1 MGTSQMIQKGKK
13 THPMTLSERQAIL
26 VLKEGNLQ
34 GLKFLVHEYQLS
46 AVRAAAIIV
55 HDNTQAEDI
64 VQNAFIKFAERVE
77 QFDIDCPFK
86 PYFLRIVIN
95 DAIKVGKKQTRF
107 VSLEDYCQEDSNQTF
122 LKDPTPTPEELLS
135 KKETQVAVWE
145 ALGKLQSKERA
156 VIVLQYYFDMSVQE
170 IAETLNEFVGT
181 IKWRLFVAR
190 KHLKH
195 LLNQEMLESAVLVNS
210 DAGIPSGERGK
221 DER

>member
-1 MGTSQMIQKGKK
+1 
-13 THPMTLSERQAIL
+13 MTLSERQAIL

-34 GLKFLVHEYQLS
+34 GLEFLVHKYQLS

-77 QFDIDCPFK
+77 HFDIDRPFK

-107 VSLEDYCQEDSNQTF
+107 VSLEYECQEDSHKTF
-122 LKDPTPTPEELLS
+122 LEDPTPNPEDLLL
-135 KKETQVAVWE
+135 KKEIQVAVWE
-145 ALGKLQSKERA
+145 ALGKLQPKERA

-170 IAETLNEFVGT
+170 MAETLNEFVGT

-195 LLNQEMLESAVLVNS
+195 LLNQDILESAVPVNS
-210 DAGIPSGERGK
+210 DAWISSEERGN
-221 DER
+221 DGR